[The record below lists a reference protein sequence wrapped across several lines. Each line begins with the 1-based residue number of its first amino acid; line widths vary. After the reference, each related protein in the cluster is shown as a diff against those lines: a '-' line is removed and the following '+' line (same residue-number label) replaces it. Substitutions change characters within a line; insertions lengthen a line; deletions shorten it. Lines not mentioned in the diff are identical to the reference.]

1 MKLIVNGQ
9 SIEWPEPQ
17 GTIQQLLEHFGL
29 SSKIVIVEVDERIL
43 DKNTYSQFFLLD
55 GMKIE
60 LVHFV
65 GGG

>member
-9 SIEWPEPQ
+9 SIEWPAPQ
-17 GTIQQLLEHFGL
+17 GTVQQLLEHFDL
-29 SSKIVIVEVDERIL
+29 SNKLVIVEVDESII
-43 DKNTYSQFFLLD
+43 DKNMYSQFFLLD